1 MTEKIGFIGL
11 GNMGHAL
18 AQNLLADGYD
28 LKVYNRTP
36 DKADDL
42 VKKGATLVSKPA
54 EVVSKGGIVISVLSN
69 DQAVEE
75 IVFGKGGILPQM
87 KEDTIHLSIS
97 TLGPDTAR
105 KLAKAHEEY
114 GSKYVSSPVFGRPD
128 AAATRKLW
136 VCTAGPQAA
145 KERVQPILQALS
157 QGVYDFG
164 EDVGAANIVKLA
176 GNFMIV
182 SAMEAMAEALTL
194 GEKNGIERSALINM
208 LTQTIFTGRIY
219 QNYGQAISQKRYMPA
234 GFFMELGLK
243 DINLALKTAEEAN
256 MPMPLAS
263 LLRDRFMVGMAK
275 GREKM
280 DWSAL
285 SLGVSEDAGL
295 PEE

>member
-42 VKKGATLVSKPA
+42 VKKGAILVSKPA

-128 AAATRKLW
+128 AAATRTLW

>member
-36 DKADDL
+36 EKADDL

-54 EVVSKGGIVISVLSN
+54 EVVSKGGIVITMLSN

-75 IVFGKGGILPQM
+75 IVFGEGGILPRM

-208 LTQTIFTGRIY
+208 LTQTLFTGRIY

>member
-42 VKKGATLVSKPA
+42 VKKGARLVSKPA

-75 IVFGKGGILPQM
+75 IVFGEGGILPRM
-87 KEDTIHLSIS
+87 KEDTVHLSIS

-105 KLAKAHEEY
+105 KLAKAHEEH
-114 GSKYVSSPVFGRPD
+114 GSKYVASPIFGRPD

-243 DINLALKTAEEAN
+243 DINLALKTAEAAK

-275 GREKM
+275 GRDKM

>member
-36 DKADDL
+36 EKADDL

-54 EVVSKGGIVISVLSN
+54 EVVSKGGIVITMLSN

-75 IVFGKGGILPQM
+75 IVFGAGGILPRM

-136 VCTAGPQAA
+136 ICTAGPQAA

-164 EDVGAANIVKLA
+164 EDVGAASIVKLA

-208 LTQTIFTGRIY
+208 LTQTLFTGRIY

-295 PEE
+295 PEG